1 MDGIPCIK
9 GLAFRGM
16 FGSLKRLKGDEAVRR
31 TVELLPPELARTAR
45 ADLFVT
51 QNWYPLSDYAL
62 VLRAMMGPA
71 DDLELIRAL
80 SRESVLND
88 FRGIYRILTFVVS
101 PEFLMKRGPLLFS
114 RYYDTGK
121 LVVEAS
127 TGLAVTRY
135 SGCSGFNHVL
145 WIDTISG
152 SVAVLEACGAKQLG
166 MEIVEGGRDG
176 DDSCT
181 AHLTWR

>member
-16 FGSLKRLKGDEAVRR
+16 FGSLQRMKGDDAVRR
-31 TVELLPPELARTAR
+31 AVELLPPELARTAR

-51 QNWYPLSDYAL
+51 QNWYALSDYAL
-62 VLRAMMGPA
+62 VLRAMMSSGG
-71 DDLELIRAL
+71 DVELVRAL
-80 SRESVLND
+80 SRESVLHD

-101 PEFLMKRGPLLFS
+101 PEFVMKRGPLLFS

-127 TGLAVTRY
+127 TGLAVCRY
-135 SGCSGFNHVL
+135 SGCTGFDHIL
-145 WIDTISG
+145 WIDTLSG
-152 SVAVLEACGAKQLG
+152 SQAVLEACGAKQAG
-166 MEIVEGGRDG
+166 TQIVEGGRDG

-181 AHLTWR
+181 AHFTWR